1 VLRDA
6 IHLNLT
12 LLEPVATPCI
22 HKTFNGKLAHSLR
35 ERLDQGDTLE
45 QLIPSFGLFRLF
57 HRLYIAV
64 TSDLLEKIATN
75 DRHDS
80 KKTSREKPRST
91 VRASKAALST
101 DETIENRFALLCDIG
116 EQQSKDGDT

>member
-1 VLRDA
+1 M
-6 IHLNLT
+6 
-12 LLEPVATPCI
+12 
-22 HKTFNGKLAHSLR
+22 
-35 ERLDQGDTLE
+35 E

-80 KKTSREKPRST
+80 KKTSREKSRST

-101 DETIENRFALLCDIG
+101 DETFENRFALLCDIG